1 MSLYRK
7 YRPKNFSSLIG
18 QNHIKTT
25 LLNAIL
31 SNQLAHAYL
40 FAGPRGTGK
49 TSTARLLAK
58 AINIDGMTEQGEFE
72 ENDLTQDI
80 DQGRL
85 IDIIEIDAAS
95 NRGIDEMRDLKEK
108 INYSPTRVKNK
119 VYIIDEVHM
128 LTKEA
133 FNALLKTLEE
143 PPSFVYFILATTE
156 IHKVPETII
165 SRCQRFDFRRITDE
179 NIIERLKEVAAAE
192 NIKVEEEALKI
203 IAKQARGGLRN
214 ALTLLEQ
221 FIFNG
226 RVETEQVKKLLGISN
241 LQACE
246 DIYSLIEN
254 CQTHQAIEKL
264 NLLFDIGVDL
274 QQFNKDFLD
283 FLRNQMIENIRENN
297 QSKTLR
303 ILELLEYFQES
314 YEKLKYSYIPELP
327 LEMAI
332 VKSCLGKNQKLDEG
346 SKKKPDIIEEIK
358 VDKKSAENKQITQAN
373 TEDNTNIASTEK
385 ISDTKYTDLTLNQIT
400 AKWHQVLERINTPL
414 TKRCLMAGKP
424 VESSQGKVVL
434 AFSSNFHKDK
444 FFANE
449 VLAES
454 EEAFLKEFN
463 QRIVFDGIIDA
474 SLFGEAVDLE
484 TKRENK
490 VQGNVN
496 SALAVFGGEIIN

>member
-58 AINIDGMTEQGEFE
+58 AINIEGMTEQGEFE
-72 ENDLTQDI
+72 ESDLTQDI

-179 NIIERLKEVAAAE
+179 NIIERLKEVATAE

-226 RVETEQVKKLLGISN
+226 KVETEQVKKLLGISN

-246 DIYSLIEN
+246 DIYGLLES
-254 CQTHQAIEKL
+254 CQTNLAIEKL
-264 NLLFDIGVDL
+264 NLLFDVGVDL

-297 QSKTLR
+297 HQKTLR
-303 ILELLEYFQES
+303 ILEILEYFQES

-327 LEMAI
+327 LEVAI
-332 VKSCLGKNQKLDEG
+332 VKSCLGKNQKIDQG
-346 SKKKPDIIEEIK
+346 SKKKPDITEEIK
-358 VDKKSAENKQITQAN
+358 ADEQAVESIPNTQAN
-373 TEDNTNIASTEK
+373 EENNTEISIEK
-385 ISDTKYTDLTLNQIT
+385 ISDTKYTDLTLDQIT
-400 AKWHQVLERINTPL
+400 AKWHQVLGRVNTPL

-449 VLAES
+449 VLVES
-454 EEAFLKEFN
+454 EEAFLQEFN
-463 QRIVFDGIIDA
+463 QRIAFDGIIDA
-474 SLFGEAVDLE
+474 SLFGDAVGLE
-484 TKRENK
+484 SNK
-490 VQGNVN
+490 KDQVQGNVN
-496 SALAVFGGEIIN
+496 SALAVFGGEIVN